1 VNTLQEA
8 LIIRNETTITRTRT
22 EELTIESISLSRQME
37 DIEERLR
44 RLEEQAERDAE
55 LAREVELK

>member
-1 VNTLQEA
+1 
-8 LIIRNETTITRTRT
+8 
-22 EELTIESISLSRQME
+22 ME